1 MPRKKET
8 PADKLPAGV
17 LRPSRGR
24 SIRRTQLAFFF
35 RRRRAFLRVVF
46 LVMVFLLAFFRRR
59 RAFLRVAFFAV
70 AFFRRR
76 AFLRVAFFRVA
87 FFVEAFFLRA
97 AISG

>member
-1 MPRKKET
+1 MLQKKET

-17 LRPSRGR
+17 LRPSLGR

-35 RRRRAFLRVVF
+35 RRRRAFLRVAF
-46 LVMVFLLAFFRRR
+46 LVMVFLLAFFRR